1 MGVDRLKFYSEMGV
15 NRLSFGIQDFDPPV
29 QEEINRIQPPEL
41 VSNLLTD
48 EVRALFPAINFD
60 LLIGLPAQTLGGLK
74 NTINEVV
81 KLKPTQLQTMY
92 VHYKP
97 DVRKYM
103 TRMVRNGPLPDF
115 YDRKAL
121 FNSASSS

>member
-1 MGVDRLKFYSEMGV
+1 M
-15 NRLSFGIQDFDPPV
+15 N
-29 QEEINRIQPPEL
+29 QPPFRL

-60 LLIGLPAQTLGGLK
+60 LLIGLPAQTLSGLK

-97 DVRKYM
+97 DVRKYV

-115 YDRKAL
+115 MVEKLCLIRL
-121 FNSASSS
+121 LRS